1 MLTRSEN
8 VDFAARRPDLL
19 HLSPEALT
27 QLANAGLVK
36 RAQRE
41 RESGCQPALA
51 LQDDG
56 TLVATFSDGVITR
69 WPPGQ
74 SIHQSSCTCPAPG
87 LCRHRLIAA
96 LQFIAEAQNKTQNE
110 AWHEAQSETP
120 APAATPDTAPNAA
133 PESHPPAN
141 PAALRS
147 PGQASDEDLAALL
160 PPATYARAQ
169 REREAGLTVQVRRR
183 SPPAAGKGPGECAEP
198 CDTAHLP
205 AATVRFWA
213 GAHLGAARCD
223 CVQQT
228 ACEHVALGVWAF
240 READAQDAA
249 RLQTAPTASPA
260 PVQSVQLG
268 PPASAIKLDAAPY
281 LAAVAALLR
290 HGVTQGNA
298 AAAPALS
305 AALQAARAAGAEWL
319 WRAVLDLEQ
328 WSAAWAARSARY
340 RAEAGADAVAEIAL
354 RLTLGSAPGQAG
366 AALGM
371 GQPHEVP
378 LDRLRLMCLGARTE
392 RDGQDRRTLLVMADA
407 DTGARMAL
415 LHAWRVPDE
424 RRAQEAQIRASER
437 IAPGVR
443 LEQLAGGQLLSQ
455 QARRYADGSV
465 ALARARNSQ
474 NSLLPQSGDWAALA
488 PPLRYASVRGLRQA
502 RASCPH
508 PLAAPRHAAGRF
520 VIFSPARIEEA
531 LYDPHSQTV
540 QCLALDA
547 EDAPVLIRRSHA
559 AHTPHALHALALA
572 LTQSPAHIGGL
583 LDWQG
588 DLPVLEPWSV
598 AVTSP
603 APHLHVLDFAG
614 PAPESAAAL
623 AALPLGRAEGDVS
636 FHPLQRALAALR
648 ALCADLLHHGSA
660 VLPRAWPADAAECA
674 ARLQELSFAQ
684 LAAHTRRLAACHANP
699 AQAAP
704 VLAALLGLRQLHE
717 DAMTQEAAARNP
729 DACRPRG

>member
-8 VDFAARRPDLL
+8 ADFAARRPDLL

-56 TLVATFSDGVITR
+56 TLVTTFSDGIITR

-120 APAATPDTAPNAA
+120 APAVTPDTVPNAA

-240 READAQDAA
+240 READ
-249 RLQTAPTASPA
+249 
-260 PVQSVQLG
+260 
-268 PPASAIKLDAAPY
+268 
-281 LAAVAALLR
+281 
-290 HGVTQGNA
+290 
-298 AAAPALS
+298 
-305 AALQAARAAGAEWL
+305 
-319 WRAVLDLEQ
+319 
-328 WSAAWAARSARY
+328 
-340 RAEAGADAVAEIAL
+340 EI
-354 RLTLGSAPGQAG
+354 
-366 AALGM
+366 
-371 GQPHEVP
+371 
-378 LDRLRLMCLGARTE
+378 
-392 RDGQDRRTLLVMADA
+392 
-407 DTGARMAL
+407 
-415 LHAWRVPDE
+415 
-424 RRAQEAQIRASER
+424 
-437 IAPGVR
+437 
-443 LEQLAGGQLLSQ
+443 
-455 QARRYADGSV
+455 
-465 ALARARNSQ
+465 
-474 NSLLPQSGDWAALA
+474 
-488 PPLRYASVRGLRQA
+488 
-502 RASCPH
+502 
-508 PLAAPRHAAGRF
+508 
-520 VIFSPARIEEA
+520 
-531 LYDPHSQTV
+531 
-540 QCLALDA
+540 
-547 EDAPVLIRRSHA
+547 
-559 AHTPHALHALALA
+559 
-572 LTQSPAHIGGL
+572 
-583 LDWQG
+583 
-588 DLPVLEPWSV
+588 
-598 AVTSP
+598 
-603 APHLHVLDFAG
+603 
-614 PAPESAAAL
+614 
-623 AALPLGRAEGDVS
+623 GRAHV
-636 FHPLQRALAALR
+636 
-648 ALCADLLHHGSA
+648 
-660 VLPRAWPADAAECA
+660 
-674 ARLQELSFAQ
+674 
-684 LAAHTRRLAACHANP
+684 
-699 AQAAP
+699 
-704 VLAALLGLRQLHE
+704 
-717 DAMTQEAAARNP
+717 
-729 DACRPRG
+729 

>member
-1 MLTRSEN
+1 M
-8 VDFAARRPDLL
+8 
-19 HLSPEALT
+19 
-27 QLANAGLVK
+27 
-36 RAQRE
+36 
-41 RESGCQPALA
+41 
-51 LQDDG
+51 
-56 TLVATFSDGVITR
+56 
-69 WPPGQ
+69 
-74 SIHQSSCTCPAPG
+74 
-87 LCRHRLIAA
+87 
-96 LQFIAEAQNKTQNE
+96 
-110 AWHEAQSETP
+110 
-120 APAATPDTAPNAA
+120 
-133 PESHPPAN
+133 
-141 PAALRS
+141 
-147 PGQASDEDLAALL
+147 
-160 PPATYARAQ
+160 
-169 REREAGLTVQVRRR
+169 
-183 SPPAAGKGPGECAEP
+183 
-198 CDTAHLP
+198 
-205 AATVRFWA
+205 RFWA

-281 LAAVAALLR
+281 LSAVAALLR

-319 WRAVLDLEQ
+319 WRAVLDLEL

-354 RLTLGSAPGQAG
+354 RLTLGSAPGQAA

-465 ALARARNSQ
+465 ALARARSSQ

-520 VIFSPARIEEA
+520 VLFSPARIEEA

-588 DLPVLEPWSV
+588 ELPVLEPWSV

-614 PAPESAAAL
+614 PTPESAAAL
-623 AALPLGRAEGDVS
+623 AALPLGQAEGDAS

-660 VLPRAWPADAAECA
+660 ALPRAWPADAAECA
-674 ARLQELSFAQ
+674 ARLQELGFAQ